1 MRRRP
6 FQRVFAFLVGAAAL
20 SSTGCGVVV
29 RGVDQA
35 VTRMADLGHDGRH
48 GKLTQKE
55 LAWAKVAWRYI
66 DNNTLPQTGLVN
78 SVDRVP
84 VTTLWHIGDYLA
96 ALVSANH
103 LGLIDHLEFDHR
115 ASKLLDFLNNMPL
128 SELAL
133 PNRMYNTQNGVMVN
147 FSNQPA
153 DIGWSA
159 IEIGRLLTWMK
170 IAGQRYPHLREY
182 FDKVVLRW
190 NFCKVIDD
198 CGILY
203 GMGKGEGRSAPSQEG
218 RLGYLQYASAGF
230 AAWGF
235 ETRKSAVAGP
245 VEAIDVM
252 GVKLYVDARDDRT
265 SGAIAPVVT
274 MPYVL
279 LGMEFG
285 WEYPRNAGQ
294 PGQPGGSEEGDALRS
309 QALDVFR
316 IQQLRYEKQGVLTAR
331 TDHPVSN
338 PPHFVQDT
346 LFASGYAW
354 NTLSDQGRQVPA
366 LALVSTKAV
375 FGMWALAR
383 TSYTDRLMDA
393 IEALYKDDKGWFE
406 GRYENSG
413 GYEDLLTLS
422 TNSMVLQALLYKAQG
437 PLYRKKSTV
446 GYFQHR
452 LDDEFR
458 RPQRCFPVERA
469 QCTAPVSGAGR
480 SFLQ

>member
-1 MRRRP
+1 
-6 FQRVFAFLVGAAAL
+6 V
-20 SSTGCGVVV
+20 
-29 RGVDQA
+29 
-35 VTRMADLGHDGRH
+35 
-48 GKLTQKE
+48 
-55 LAWAKVAWRYI
+55 
-66 DNNTLPQTGLVN
+66 PQTGLVN

-84 VTTLWHIGDYLA
+84 VTTLWQIGDYLA
-96 ALVSANH
+96 ALVAAH
-103 LGLIDHLEFDHR
+103 QLGLIDHLEFDHR
-115 ASKLLDFLNNMPL
+115 ASKLLDFLNHMPL
-128 SELAL
+128 SDLAL

-159 IEIGRLLTWMK
+159 IEIGRLLLWMK
-170 IAGQRYPHLREY
+170 ITGQRYPHLREY

-198 CGILY
+198 CGVLY
-203 GMGKGEGRSAPSQEG
+203 GLGKGEGKSVPSQEG

-235 ETRKSAVAGP
+235 ETRKSAMAGP

-252 GVKLYVDARDDRT
+252 GVKLLVDARDDRT
-265 SGAIAPVVT
+265 TGAIAPVVT

-279 LGMEFG
+279 LGMELG
-285 WEYPRNAGQ
+285 WAYPRDAGQ
-294 PGQPGGSEEGDALRS
+294 PGQPGHPGGAESDGLRR

-316 IQQLRYEKQGVLTAR
+316 IQKLRYQQQGILTAR
-331 TDHPVSN
+331 TDHPLSN
-338 PPHFVQDT
+338 PPHFVQDSV
-346 LFASGYAW
+346 FASGYAW
-354 NTLSDQGRQVPA
+354 NTLSEQGRQFPA
-366 LALVSTKAV
+366 MALVSTKAV
-375 FGMWALAR
+375 FGMWALTR
-383 TSYTDRLMDA
+383 NSYTDRLMDA
-393 IEALYKDDKGWFE
+393 IEPLYKNDKGWFE

-422 TNSMVLQALLYKAQG
+422 TNSMVLQSLLYKVQG
-437 PLYRKKSTV
+437 PMYQNKSAV

-458 RPQRCFPVERA
+458 RPQRCFPVERE
-469 QCTAPVSGAGR
+469 QCLVPVTRDGR

>member
-1 MRRRP
+1 MS
-6 FQRVFAFLVGAAAL
+6 G
-20 SSTGCGVVV
+20 TGCGVIV

-35 VTRMADLGHDGRH
+35 VNRMTDIAHEGRY
-48 GKLTQKE
+48 GKLTPKE
-55 LAWAKVAWRYI
+55 LVWAKVAWKYI
-66 DNNTLPQTGLVN
+66 DNNTVPQTGLVN

-84 VTTLWHIGDYLA
+84 VTTLWQIGDYLA
-96 ALVSANH
+96 ALVAAH
-103 LGLIDHLEFDHR
+103 QLGLIDHLEFDHR

-128 SELAL
+128 SDLAL

-159 IEIGRLLTWMK
+159 IEIGRLLLWMK
-170 IAGQRYPHLREY
+170 ITGQRYPHLREY

-198 CGILY
+198 CGVLY
-203 GMGKGEGRSAPSQEG
+203 GLGKGEGKSAPSQEG

-235 ETRKSAVAGP
+235 ETRKSAMVGP

-252 GVKLYVDARDDRT
+252 GVKLLVDARDDRT
-265 SGAIAPVVT
+265 TGAIAPVVT

-279 LGMEFG
+279 LGMELG
-285 WEYPRNAGQ
+285 WTYPRDADQ
-294 PGQPGGSEEGDALRS
+294 PGHSGGAESDGLHR

-316 IQQLRYEKQGVLTAR
+316 IQKLRYQQQGILTAR
-331 TDHPVSN
+331 TDHLLSN
-338 PPHFVQDT
+338 PPHFVQDSV
-346 LFASGYAW
+346 FASGYAW
-354 NTLSDQGRQVPA
+354 NTLSEQGRQFPA
-366 LALVSTKAV
+366 MALVSTKAV
-375 FGMWALAR
+375 FGMWALTR
-383 TSYTDRLMDA
+383 NSYTDRLMDA
-393 IEALYKDDKGWFE
+393 IEPLYKDDKGWFE

-422 TNSMVLQALLYKAQG
+422 TNSMVLQSLMYKVQG
-437 PLYRKKSTV
+437 PMYQNKSAV

-452 LDDEFR
+452 MDDEFR
-458 RPQRCFPVERA
+458 RPQRCFPVERE
-469 QCTAPVSGAGR
+469 QCLVPVTRDGR